1 MLDEDGIPRGANN
14 DVNYSDVTGADGKYP
29 TRSNIKEK
37 TIKLKFNV
45 ISEALTESDSLM
57 DRIIQWISNERDRY
71 NKPISKGI
79 IFDLEAYKQYNYIL
93 EKPITADRNFEDF
106 ECEAELIIPD
116 GVAESVDTK
125 ITGMV
130 GTNNG
135 LTRVFPVIKLLTT
148 GSEIVITES
157 IENQSMT
164 IHYEFT
170 RGTALIYDA
179 KTKKI
184 IDTDGNDYTEYIDM
198 NSDRLVLNNQ
208 YNFSNTT
215 GATIQ
220 SISFKERF

>member
-1 MLDEDGIPRGANN
+1 
-14 DVNYSDVTGADGKYP
+14 
-29 TRSNIKEK
+29 
-37 TIKLKFNV
+37 
-45 ISEALTESDSLM
+45 
-57 DRIIQWISNERDRY
+57 
-71 NKPISKGI
+71 
-79 IFDLEAYKQYNYIL
+79 
-93 EKPITADRNFEDF
+93 
-106 ECEAELIIPD
+106 
-116 GVAESVDTK
+116 
-125 ITGMV
+125 
-130 GTNNG
+130 
-135 LTRVFPVIKLLTT
+135 
-148 GSEIVITES
+148 
-157 IENQSMT
+157 MT